1 MQRKRFLAVAGSSA
15 LAAAAAEQLLGMRAA
30 LGAPFTRQDVG
41 GLTAASKHIKSY
53 AKAVAAMKKLPD
65 TDPTSWKYQAAIHW
79 TTLSPLKTSWDSCQH
94 GNAFFWSWHRMYIYW
109 FERIVR
115 KKSGD
120 PSFALPYWAWDSPSE
135 RQLPPMFRDKTSTLY
150 RAWRDPNMNNGTGS
164 LPAWAV
170 DTSTAFATSVFSTP
184 LQTGASDLFQGT
196 PHGSVHVL
204 VNGGM
209 HDVQTAA
216 PDPIFYLHHANVDR
230 LWEVWRASFG
240 GVDPISDSS
249 WTGKTWT
256 FFNENGKPVTMS
268 ACQILNA
275 AQQLNYVYEGGPSPP
290 LETCPSRFIRIPIYE
305 YVQFVNPPIPPLGQK
320 PVTIPLPIPPEQ
332 RQSLTNRAPS
342 STENIYLQLL
352 NVQASS
358 APNVVWQVY
367 VGSTTP
373 ASAAMTRNPSA
384 ENNPHYVG
392 NVVLFGLGVK
402 GGMPTM
408 PATLS
413 FKINRALLASQGPL
427 TITFIPAGILINDQP
442 SHPQVRE
449 TVQIGKMRVVVET
462 IKQG

>member
-1 MQRKRFLAVAGSSA
+1 
-15 LAAAAAEQLLGMRAA
+15 
-30 LGAPFTRQDVG
+30 
-41 GLTAASKHIKSY
+41 
-53 AKAVAAMKKLPD
+53 
-65 TDPTSWKYQAAIHW
+65 
-79 TTLSPLKTSWDSCQH
+79 
-94 GNAFFWSWHRMYIYW
+94 
-109 FERIVR
+109 
-115 KKSGD
+115 
-120 PSFALPYWAWDSPSE
+120 
-135 RQLPPMFRDKTSTLY
+135 MFRDKTSTLY

-230 LWEVWRASFG
+230 LWEVWRASYG

-305 YVQFVNPPIPPLGQK
+305 YIQFVNPPIPPLGQK
-320 PVTIPLPIPPEQ
+320 PVTIPLPLTTEQ

-342 STENIYLQLL
+342 STENIYLQLM

-367 VGSTTP
+367 VGQATP
-373 ASAAMTRNPSA
+373 AAAAMTRNPSA

-413 FKINRALLASQGPL
+413 FKINRALLASQGRL
-427 TITFIPAGILINDQP
+427 TITFVPAGILINNQP

-462 IKQG
+462 IKLR